1 MKKRSVTTKLFAATS
16 IFVLVLLGSILIG
29 QKLFFERYYQ
39 SSKIQ
44 DLTTAVEGFS
54 YTFAQQ
60 PADRNTA
67 ARYIGTIMNEYDASA
82 AILDKRF
89 QNLRLEPYYIDIK
102 VRDKTVTIRIT
113 SDGTQSGDIPQKL
126 NAGDIITVEGFF
138 IDEQNQVMKPV
149 TITKSAALAAEPNSG
164 HSQVTGVITELL
176 LPDQRSYNPYYQNM
190 LVEQALREWMAQE
203 MDSLSQLGEGQAAHM
218 KWSDPWSGVNY
229 MLVLERLRSG
239 NEDMSYMFVMTSLQP
254 VSEAVSLLTS
264 YFIYVVPSVI
274 MILLLLSFVFSRIVS
289 KPLVALSQLAA
300 RMANLDFTVR
310 TPIRSQDEFGELSR
324 SLNILSS
331 NLDDTLRELT
341 NANTKLQED
350 MQEKARLE
358 RLRKELI
365 ANISHELKTPLG
377 IVKGFAEGLQDNV
390 AYDKRDSYVAHILSE
405 VDKMNALIMDMLELS
420 RYEAKAVRLNRSN
433 YLIDEQ
439 VRKAVDSFDV
449 QRSSKQLIIEFTSEE
464 HVRVTADARRM
475 EQVIVNLLSNA
486 IRHAFEHSTIRIALN
501 RISTEQYSF
510 QIDNNGPQLSEE
522 QLLRVWEQFYRGERS
537 RDRKSG
543 GTGLGLAIC
552 RHILELHGS
561 TYGVE
566 NTKNGVSFY
575 FTVDRSIGEVGDNN
589 VHE

>member
-16 IFVLVLLGSILIG
+16 IFVMVLLGCILIG

-54 YTFAQQ
+54 HTFAQQ

-67 ARYIGTIMNEYDASA
+67 ARFIGTIMNEHDASA
-82 AILDKRF
+82 AILDERF

-113 SDGTQSGDIPQKL
+113 SEGTQSGDIPQQL
-126 NAGDIITVEGFF
+126 QVGDTITVDGFF
-138 IDEQNQVMKPV
+138 IDEHNQVMKPV
-149 TITKSAALAAEPNSG
+149 TIKKSALTTEPNSG

-176 LPDQRSYNPYYQNM
+176 LPDQRAYNPYYQNM

-203 MDSLSQLGEGQAAHM
+203 MDSLTQLGEGRAAH
-218 KWSDPWSGVNY
+218 KQWSDPWSGVNY

-264 YFIYVVPSVI
+264 YFIYVVPGVI

-289 KPLVALSQLAA
+289 KPLVTLSQSAA

-310 TPIRSQDEFGELSR
+310 TPIRTQDEFGELSQ

-331 NLDDTLRELT
+331 NLDETLRELT

-390 AYDKRDSYVAHILSE
+390 AVDKRDRYVAHILSE

-420 RYEAKAVRLNRSN
+420 RYEAKAVRLIRSN
-433 YLIDEQ
+433 YSIDEQ

-449 QRSSKQLIIEFTSEE
+449 QRSDKQLIIEITSEE
-464 HVRVTADARRM
+464 QVRVTADARRM

-486 IRHAFEHSTIRIALN
+486 IRHAYEHSTIRIALY
-501 RISTEQYSF
+501 RLSAEQYCF
-510 QIDNNGPQLSEE
+510 RIDNNGPQLSEE
-522 QLLRVWEQFYRGERS
+522 KLLRVWEQFYRGERS

-566 NTKNGVSFY
+566 NTKDGVSFY

-589 VHE
+589 EHE